1 MVKIIKKEIEIE
13 KELENKLSFI
23 CKFCNSKMKVIN
35 GSIRTIKKTNI
46 SYVEPHRVII
56 KDKLFLVFNYS
67 DNVYIDNLNNV
78 IKLKD
83 LKNYIK
89 KI

>member
-1 MVKIIKKEIEIE
+1 MIKIIKKEIKIE
-13 KELENKLSFI
+13 KELETKLLFI
-23 CKFCNSKMKVIN
+23 CKFCNTNPKFIN
-35 GSIRTIKKTNI
+35 GSIRTIKNTNI

-56 KDKLFLVFNYS
+56 KDKLFLVFNYN
-67 DNVYIDNLNNV
+67 DDVYINNLNNV